1 MYKVRI
7 HLTKHFSYHRRLI
20 HCGKMKVDNHWIYA
34 YKDVSLA
41 SIEETR
47 LYEELD
53 LESINKDEL
62 DQKLKKAG
70 MILIRSNMDVEPDEV
85 YNLYK
90 SRDLVEKHFET
101 FKSELSADKIYLNDS
116 FSVFGHFFIAF
127 LALYLYCKIMNR
139 LKKADLNSKHS
150 PKDLLL
156 KLSKV
161 FKVDLGDHY
170 IITEVPKQVRNI
182 AEQIKLDIIPI
193 I

>member
-1 MYKVRI
+1 
-7 HLTKHFSYHRRLI
+7 
-20 HCGKMKVDNHWIYA
+20 
-34 YKDVSLA
+34 
-41 SIEETR
+41 
-47 LYEELD
+47 
-53 LESINKDEL
+53 
-62 DQKLKKAG
+62 
-70 MILIRSNMDVEPDEV
+70 MDVEPDEL

-139 LKKADLNSKHS
+139 LKKEDLNSKHS

-161 FKVDLGDHY
+161 FKVDPGSHH

-182 AEQIKLDIIPI
+182 AEEIKLGIIPI